1 MDGYEQI
8 LEDISTL
15 LKSLSN
21 TNRNGEIVN
30 FQSFINEVLSD
41 KYEIPLDIR
50 KNLLLL
56 ISKLFSSI

>member
-1 MDGYEQI
+1 MDGYEQV

-15 LKSLSN
+15 LKSLL
-21 TNRNGEIVN
+21 NRNGEIVN

-56 ISKLFSSI
+56 ISKLFSI